1 MIEIARVEPKKIQ
14 RKLLTEEQ
22 KRAICRKNRNC
33 IPNCP
38 MVFQCGGITYS
49 CRDVKEIEETIR
61 NYWNEEVEVDL
72 DDSRSM

>member
-22 KRAICRKNRNC
+22 KNKLCGKYWTC

-38 MVFQCGGITYS
+38 MTFQCGGITYS
-49 CRDVKEIEETIR
+49 CRDVKEIEKTIR
-61 NYWNEEVEVDL
+61 DYWNEEVEVDL
-72 DDSRSM
+72 

>member
-22 KRAICRKNRNC
+22 KKAICKYQTC
-33 IPNCP
+33 TICK
-38 MVFQCGGITYS
+38 MAFQCGGITYS
-49 CRDVKEIEETIR
+49 CRDVKEFEETFR

-72 DDSRSM
+72 